1 MSPAASVNANT
12 NATTLQ
18 HPRALRS
25 VVIVGGGSAGW
36 MTAAS
41 LSNALSARQCSIT
54 LIESDEIGT
63 VGVGEATIPPIKVL
77 NQTMGLDEAEFMRR
91 SQGTFKLGIQF
102 VDWAQKGHSYFHAF
116 GPHGVQFDYSP
127 LHQHWLKHRASPG
140 MPYIDELSMAWNAAQ
155 LGRFDKPTQDPRL
168 ITSHFDY
175 AYHFDA
181 GLYARYLRE
190 VSEKRG
196 VVRVEGL
203 VEQVLLRTGDG
214 FVDKLRLRDGREIEG
229 DLFIDCSGF
238 RGLLI
243 EEALKTGYDDWSH
256 WLPCNRA
263 LAVPCESAGDAL
275 PYTRAT
281 AREAGW
287 QWRIPLQHRIGN
299 GYVYCSEFIS
309 DDEAASLLLQRLD
322 GKALAAPRPLRFVT
336 GRRRQLWNRN
346 VVALGLASGFLEPL
360 ESTSLHLVQSGI
372 SKLLALWPDLDFD
385 ATVTAEY
392 NRLSQLEFERVRDF
406 LVLHYKLTQR
416 DDSALWRH
424 TAAMAIP
431 DSLQVKIDQF
441 SHYGRIVVDGADLF
455 GPASW
460 LAVQIGQLNQPR
472 RYDPLLDQRAVDGA
486 KFLLQQHQAMVVSAQ
501 KMPGHL
507 EAIRR
512 MGAKAG

>member
-1 MSPAASVNANT
+1 MSGEFP
-12 NATTLQ
+12 
-18 HPRALRS
+18 PRALKR

-36 MTAAS
+36 MAAAS

-54 LIESDEIGT
+54 LVESDEIGI

-77 NQTMGLDEAEFMRR
+77 NQTMGLDEAEFLRR
-91 SQGTFKLGIQF
+91 TQGSFKLGIQF
-102 VDWAQKGHSYFHAF
+102 VDWAQQGRSYFHAF

-127 LHQHWLKHRASPG
+127 LHQFWLKHHASDG
-140 MPYIDELSMAWNAAQ
+140 LPYIDEFSMAWNAAQ
-155 LGRFDKPTQDPRL
+155 RGRFDKPTQDLRL
-168 ITSHFDY
+168 ITSHYDY

-181 GLYARYLRE
+181 SLYARYLRQVCE
-190 VSEKRG
+190 PRG
-196 VVRVEGL
+196 VQRVEGL
-203 VEQVLLRTGDG
+203 VQEVVLRSTDG
-214 FVDKLRLRDGREIEG
+214 FVEKLRLRDGREMEG

-243 EEALKTGYDDWSH
+243 EEALKTGYENWSH

-263 LAVPCESAGDAL
+263 MAVPCESVEEPL

-287 QWRIPLQHRIGN
+287 QWRIPLQHRVGN
-299 GYVYCSEFIS
+299 GYVYCSEFLS
-309 DDEAASLLLQRLD
+309 DDEAAALLLQRLD
-322 GKALAAPRPLRFVT
+322 GKALAAPRPLRFTT

-385 ATVTAEY
+385 PSVAAEY

-416 DDSALWRH
+416 SDSPLWRH
-424 TAAMAIP
+424 TSAMAIP
-431 DSLQVKIDQF
+431 DSLQYKIDQF
-441 SHYGRIVVDGADLF
+441 RQYGRIVIDGADLF

-460 LAVQIGQLNQPR
+460 LAVHLGQLNTPR
-472 RYDPLLDQRAVDGA
+472 RYDPLLDQRAIDGA
-486 KFLLQQHQAMVVSAQ
+486 KFLRQQHQAMVVSAQ
-501 KMPGHL
+501 KMPTQL
-507 EAIRR
+507 EALRR
-512 MGAKAG
+512 MGARAA

>member
-1 MSPAASVNANT
+1 MNHQPAPPVDEPA
-12 NATTLQ
+12 
-18 HPRALRS
+18 RGLRS

-36 MTAAS
+36 MVAAS
-41 LSNALSARQCSIT
+41 LSNALTNKRCSIT

-77 NQTMGLDEAEFMRR
+77 NQTMGLDEAEFLRR
-91 SQGTFKLGIQF
+91 TQGTIKLGIQF
-102 VDWAQKGHSYFHAF
+102 VDWAQKGRSYFHQF

-127 LHQHWLKHRASPG
+127 LHQHWLKHRHEPG
-140 MPYIDELSMAWNAAQ
+140 MPGIDEFSMAWAAARR
-155 LGRFDKPTQDPRL
+155 GRFDKPTQDPRL

-181 GLYARYLRE
+181 SLYARFLRL
-190 VSEKRG
+190 VSEPRG
-196 VVRVEGL
+196 VQRIEGRIDRVN
-203 VEQVLLRTGDG
+203 LRSSDG
-214 FVDKLRLRDGREIEG
+214 FVDKVKLQDGREIGG

-243 EEALKTGYDDWSH
+243 EEALHTGYEDWSH

-263 LAVPCESAGDAL
+263 MAVPCASAGDAL

-299 GYVYCSEFIS
+299 GYVYCSEFMG

-322 GKALAAPRPLRFVT
+322 GQALAAPRPLRFVT
-336 GRRRQLWNRN
+336 GRRRLLWNRN
-346 VVALGLASGFLEPL
+346 VVAMGLASGFLEPL

-385 ATVTAEY
+385 PSVTAEY
-392 NRLSQLEFERVRDF
+392 NRLSNQEFDRVRDF

-416 DDSALWRH
+416 DDTPLWRY
-424 TAAMAIP
+424 TSAMPVP
-431 DSLQVKIDQF
+431 DSLQVKIEQF
-441 SHYGRIVVDGADLF
+441 RQFGRIVVDGADLF
-455 GPASW
+455 GPPSW
-460 LAVQIGQLNQPR
+460 LAVHMGQLNEPR
-472 RYDPLLDQRAVDGA
+472 RYDPLLDQRDVDSL
-486 KFLLQQHQAMVVSAQ
+486 KMLRQQHQAMVHAAE

-507 EAIRR
+507 EALRR
-512 MGAKAG
+512 MGAKAE